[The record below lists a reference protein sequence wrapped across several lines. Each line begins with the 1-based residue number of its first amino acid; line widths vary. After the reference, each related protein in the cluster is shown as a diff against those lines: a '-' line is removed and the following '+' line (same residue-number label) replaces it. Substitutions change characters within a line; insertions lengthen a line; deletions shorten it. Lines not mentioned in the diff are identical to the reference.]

1 MVSVSRNGRFIGKTL
16 KQSEDSI
23 TLPRGQ
29 MHEGVQHF
37 IFDDEAITHES
48 ETCGL

>member
-1 MVSVSRNGRFIGKTL
+1 
-16 KQSEDSI
+16 
-23 TLPRGQ
+23 

>member
-1 MVSVSRNGRFIGKTL
+1 V
-16 KQSEDSI
+16 
-23 TLPRGQ
+23 
-29 MHEGVQHF
+29 HEGVQHF